1 MAWLAFSV
9 FGYFLN
15 SIAIAID
22 KTLLRRAIP
31 HPAAYAFAVAGLGGI
46 VIPALPFVNRPPGIL
61 LFASLA
67 AGAIFTLALFLFYKL
82 LQESEASRVTPLV
95 GGLTP
100 VVILILGWF
109 FLGETLTLLE
119 IAAFALIL
127 FGSVI
132 VSRPAPSGYR
142 GERRSIFLPGLIVAT
157 VFAVSYAGSKFV
169 YVNADFIGAL
179 LWRTAGS
186 AAAAFALLLSAEN
199 RRAIIGVL
207 RAPRESTTI
216 AFVGGQSAGAASF
229 VLVNY
234 ALSIGHT
241 AIVNALAGLQYV
253 FLFLIVLGF
262 GRSFPAI
269 REHIRG
275 SVASKVAGVILIGGG
290 IALLA
295 FT

>member
-22 KTLLRRAIP
+22 KALLRRAIP
-31 HPAAYAFAVAGLGGI
+31 HPAAYAFAVAGLGSI
-46 VIPALPFVNRPPGIL
+46 VIPALPFVSRPPGIL
-61 LFASLA
+61 LIISLA
-67 AGAIFTLALFLFYKL
+67 AGAVFTLALFLFYKL

-100 VVILILGWF
+100 LVILILGWS

-119 IAAFALIL
+119 ISAFALIL
-127 FGSVI
+127 AGSVA
-132 VSRPAPSGYR
+132 VSREAPSGNKR
-142 GERRSIFLPGLIVAT
+142 AGRSIFLPGLIVAGF
-157 VFAVSYAGSKFV
+157 FAISYAMSKFV
-169 YVNADFIGAL
+169 YVNADFVGAL
-179 LWRTAGS
+179 LWRTTGS
-186 AAAAFALLLSAEN
+186 AAAAMTLLLSAKN
-199 RRAIIGVL
+199 RRAIIGAF
-207 RAPRESTTI
+207 RAPREGTVIS
-216 AFVGGQSAGAASF
+216 FVGGQSAGAASF

-234 ALSIGHT
+234 ALSIGHI

-262 GRSFPAI
+262 GRFFPAL

-275 SVASKVAGVILIGGG
+275 NATSKVAGVILIGAG
-290 IALLA
+290 IAVLA